1 VENSILTS
9 TTGETKM
16 TKRKKGVSRRRF
28 LEQVGLAGGSAA
40 LYETMTAL
48 GLINLP
54 EAWAGPP
61 DLPQGSGR
69 GKSVLI
75 LGAGIAGLTAAYE
88 LTRANYDC
96 LVIELTDRAG
106 GRNHT
111 ARRGTVVKEVNE
123 NGVETE
129 QVCNFDEGLYLNLGP
144 GRLPYHHLRVLH
156 YCRELDVPL
165 EIYVMETMANL
176 FQSDKAFGGKPQIRR
191 RIANDM
197 QGYIAEML
205 AKAVNQNA
213 LNAELDAADRDKLL
227 CLLKNFGDLG
237 ENELCSKCGQN
248 KCSKCNTSCQDCVSC
263 GRQCITCFRYTGT
276 TRDGCEITVL
286 EGCEPGPTFALKE
299 LLSSEFWRFRFY
311 QSFEYEW
318 QPTLF
323 QPVGGMDKIV
333 DGFKRKIGSLVR
345 YDTKVLDIQIRN
357 NGVGVVTESRG
368 ARNTIEADYC
378 ISSIPL
384 PLLQKINNNFDPT
397 FDAAV
402 KQCKFDPTCKL
413 GWQANER
420 FWESNKNQIYGG
432 ISYTDDSIT
441 QMWYPSYDYFTKNGT
456 LTGVYNY
463 DENAIAFGKLSLAQ
477 RIITARQGA
486 LKFHPEFA
494 DTRLVPSDKAIS
506 IAWQNIPNES
516 GGWANWDPNSAA
528 DAKAYARL
536 LAPDR
541 RFFVVGDQVS
551 QLPGWQEGAMMSA
564 QHVVEQI
571 GGRRLLTVPLI
582 RHAPNTRRL
591 IHGRS

>member
-1 VENSILTS
+1 
-9 TTGETKM
+9 M
-16 TKRKKGVSRRRF
+16 PKKKKAVTRRRF

-48 GLINLP
+48 GLIHVP

-61 DLPQGSGR
+61 ELPQGSGR

-96 LVIELTDRAG
+96 KIIELTERAG
-106 GRNHT
+106 GRNHS
-111 ARRGTVVKEVNE
+111 ARRGTVIKEVNQD
-123 NGVETE
+123 GVVTQ
-129 QVCNFDEGLYLNLGP
+129 QVCNFDEDLYLNLGP
-144 GRLPYHHLRVLH
+144 GRLPYHHRRALH
-156 YCRELDVPL
+156 YCRELDVKL
-165 EIYVMETMANL
+165 EVYVMETMANL
-176 FQSDKAFGGKPQIRR
+176 FQSDKAFGGKPQIKR
-191 RIANDM
+191 RIANDV

-213 LNAELDAADRDKLL
+213 LNAELDATDRDNLL

-237 ENELCSKCGQN
+237 QNDICTTCGQN
-248 KCSKCNTSCQDCVSC
+248 QCNKCNLSCDACISCSK
-263 GRQCITCFRYTGT
+263 QCTTCFKYSGS
-276 TRDGCEITVL
+276 TRDGCEITVQQP
-286 EGCEPGPTFALKE
+286 CEPGPTLNFKD

-333 DGFKRKIGSLVR
+333 DGFVRKIGSLIE
-345 YDTKVLDIQIRN
+345 YDTKVLDIAISN
-357 NGVGVVTESRG
+357 TGVSVVVEKSGVRT
-368 ARNTIEADYC
+368 TIKADYC
-378 ISSIPL
+378 VSNIPL
-384 PLLQKINNNFDPT
+384 PLLKNVPNNFDPV

-402 KQCKFDPTCKL
+402 KLCKYDPTCKL
-413 GWQANER
+413 GWQANNR
-420 FWESNKNQIYGG
+420 FWESDKNQIYGG
-432 ISYTDDSIT
+432 ISYTDDPIT

-463 DENAIAFGKLSLAQ
+463 DDDAKAFGKMSLEQ

-486 LKFHPEFA
+486 IKFHPEFA
-494 DTRLVPSDKAIS
+494 DTRMVPSDKAIS
-506 IAWQNIPNES
+506 IAWQNIPNEG
-516 GGWANWDPNSAA
+516 GGWANWDPNNK
-528 DAKAYARL
+528 DHAKAYSRL

-541 RFFVVGDQVS
+541 RFFVTGDQVS

-571 GGRRLLTVPLI
+571 GGRRLLTVPSI
-582 RHAPNTRRL
+582 KRAPNTRRL
-591 IHGRS
+591 NQGRG

>member
-1 VENSILTS
+1 
-9 TTGETKM
+9 M
-16 TKRKKGVSRRRF
+16 PKKKKAVTRRRF

-48 GLINLP
+48 GLIHVP

-61 DLPQGSGR
+61 ELPQGSGR

-88 LTRANYDC
+88 LTPANYDC
-96 LVIELTDRAG
+96 KIIELTERAG
-106 GRNHT
+106 GRNHS
-111 ARRGTVVKEVNE
+111 ARRGTVIKEVNQD
-123 NGVETE
+123 GVETE

-144 GRLPYHHLRVLH
+144 GRLPYHHRRALH
-156 YCRELDVPL
+156 YCRELDVKL
-165 EIYVMETMANL
+165 EVYVMETMANL
-176 FQSDKAFGGKPQIRR
+176 FQSDKAFGGKPQIKR
-191 RIANDM
+191 RIANDV

-213 LNAELDAADRDKLL
+213 LNAELDATDRDNLL

-237 ENELCSKCGQN
+237 QNDICTTCGQN
-248 KCSKCNTSCQDCVSC
+248 QCNKCNLSCDACISCSK
-263 GRQCITCFRYTGT
+263 QCTTCFKYSGS
-276 TRDGCEITVL
+276 TRDGCEITVQQP
-286 EGCEPGPTFALKE
+286 CEPGPTLNFKD

-333 DGFKRKIGSLVR
+333 DGFVRKIGSLIE
-345 YDTKVLDIQIRN
+345 YDTKVLDIAISN
-357 NGVGVVTESRG
+357 TGVSVVVEKSGVRT
-368 ARNTIEADYC
+368 TIKADYC
-378 ISSIPL
+378 ISNIPL
-384 PLLQKINNNFDPT
+384 PLLKNIPNNFDPV

-402 KQCKFDPTCKL
+402 KLCKYDPTCKL
-413 GWQANER
+413 GWQANNR
-420 FWESNKNQIYGG
+420 FWESDKNQIYGG
-432 ISYTDDSIT
+432 ISYTDDPIT

-463 DENAIAFGKLSLAQ
+463 DDDAKAFGKMSLEQ

-486 LKFHPEFA
+486 IKFHPEFA
-494 DTRLVPSDKAIS
+494 DTRMVPSDKAIS
-506 IAWQNIPNES
+506 IAWQNIPNEG
-516 GGWANWDPNSAA
+516 GGWANWDPNNK
-528 DAKAYARL
+528 DHAKAYSRL

-541 RFFVVGDQVS
+541 RFFVTGDQVS

-571 GGRRLLTVPLI
+571 GGRRLLTVPSI
-582 RHAPNTRRL
+582 KRAPNTRRL
-591 IHGRS
+591 NQGRG

>member
-1 VENSILTS
+1 
-9 TTGETKM
+9 M
-16 TKRKKGVSRRRF
+16 PKKKKAVTRRRF

-48 GLINLP
+48 GLIHVP

-61 DLPQGSGR
+61 ELPQGSGR

-96 LVIELTDRAG
+96 KIIELTERAG
-106 GRNHT
+106 GRNHS
-111 ARRGTVVKEVNE
+111 ARRGTVIKEVNQD
-123 NGVETE
+123 GVMTE

-144 GRLPYHHLRVLH
+144 GRLPYHHRRALH
-156 YCRELDVPL
+156 YCRELDVKL
-165 EIYVMETMANL
+165 EVYVMETMANL
-176 FQSDKAFGGKPQIRR
+176 FQSDKAFGGKPQIKR
-191 RIANDM
+191 RIANDV

-213 LNAELDAADRDKLL
+213 LNAELDATDRDNLL
-227 CLLKNFGDLG
+227 CLLKTFGDLG
-237 ENELCSKCGQN
+237 QNDICTTCGQN
-248 KCSKCNTSCQDCVSC
+248 QCNKCNLSCDACISCSK
-263 GRQCITCFRYTGT
+263 QCTTCFKYSGS
-276 TRDGCEITVL
+276 TRDGCEITVQQP
-286 EGCEPGPTFALKE
+286 CEPGPTLNFKD

-333 DGFKRKIGSLVR
+333 DGFIGKIGSLIE
-345 YDTKVLDIQIRN
+345 YDTKVLDIAISN
-357 NGVGVVTESRG
+357 TGVSVVVEKSGVRT
-368 ARNTIEADYC
+368 TIKADYC

-384 PLLQKINNNFDPT
+384 PLLKKITNNFDPV

-402 KQCKFDPTCKL
+402 KLCKYDPTCKL
-413 GWQANER
+413 GWQANNR
-420 FWESNKNQIYGG
+420 FWESDKNQIYGG
-432 ISYTDDSIT
+432 ISYTDDPIT

-463 DENAIAFGKLSLAQ
+463 DDDAKAFGKMSLEQ

-486 LKFHPEFA
+486 MKFHPEFA
-494 DTRLVPSDKAIS
+494 DTRMVPSDKAIS
-506 IAWQNIPNES
+506 IAWQNIPSEG
-516 GGWANWDPNSAA
+516 GGWANWDPTNK
-528 DAKAYARL
+528 DHAKAYSRL

-541 RFFVVGDQVS
+541 RFFVTGDQVS

-571 GGRRLLTVPLI
+571 GGRRLLTVPSI
-582 RHAPNTRRL
+582 KRAPNTRRL
-591 IHGRS
+591 NQGRG

>member
-1 VENSILTS
+1 
-9 TTGETKM
+9 M
-16 TKRKKGVSRRRF
+16 TDQKKGLTRRRF
-28 LEQVGLAGGSAA
+28 LEGVGLAGGSAA

-61 DLPQGSGR
+61 ELPQGSGA
-69 GKSVLI
+69 GKSVVI

-88 LTRANYDC
+88 LTRANYSC
-96 LVIELTDRAG
+96 QIIELTERAG

-111 ARRGTVVKEVNE
+111 ARRGTVLKEVNKKGE
-123 NGVETE
+123 TTE
-129 QVCNFDEGLYLNLGP
+129 QVCNFDEKLYLNLGP
-144 GRLPYHHLRVLH
+144 GRLPYHHRRVLH
-156 YCRELDVPL
+156 YCRELDVAL
-165 EIYVMETMANL
+165 EVYIMETMANL
-176 FQSDKAFGGKPQIRR
+176 FQSDKAFGGNATVRR
-191 RIANDM
+191 RIANDV
-197 QGYIAEML
+197 QGYISEML

-213 LNAELDAADRDKLL
+213 LNLVLDAEDRNNLL
-227 CLLKNFGDLG
+227 CLLKSFGDPG
-237 ENELCSKCGQN
+237 ENDMCSSCGKDKC
-248 KCSKCNTSCQDCVSC
+248 KTCNESCQACVSC
-263 GRQCITCFRYTGT
+263 NKQCVTCFQYSGS
-276 TRDGCEITVL
+276 TRSGCEKPMTVY
-286 EGCEPGPTFALKE
+286 ESCEPEAKLKLKE
-299 LLSSEFWRFRFY
+299 LLSSEFWAHRFY

-333 DGFKRKIGSLVR
+333 DGFKRKIGSLIH

-357 NGVGVVTESRG
+357 NGVTVVVEHEGKRRSI
-368 ARNTIEADYC
+368 NADYC
-378 ISSIPL
+378 ISNIPL
-384 PLLQKINNNFDPT
+384 PLLKDISNNFALD

-402 KQCKFDPTCKL
+402 KRCEYDPTCKL

-420 FWESNKNQIYGG
+420 FWESDKWQIYGG

-463 DENAIAFGKLSLAQ
+463 DQDALDFGNMNPAD
-477 RIITARQGA
+477 RIRDARRGA
-486 LKFHPEFA
+486 VKFHPEFA
-494 DTRLVPSDKAIS
+494 DERLVPSDKAIS
-506 IAWQNIPNES
+506 IAWQNIPNEG
-516 GGWANWDPNSAA
+516 GGWARWSPDSLE

-541 RFFVVGDQVS
+541 RFFVTGDQVS
-551 QLPGWQEGAMMSA
+551 TLPGWQEGAMMSA

-582 RHAPNTRRL
+582 KRAPNTRRL
-591 IHGRS
+591 IHGRT